1 MIKKKTLACVCTIYK
16 YDKTQKK
23 MLQQGESTMKQHIL

>member
-16 YDKTQKK
+16 YDKTQK